1 MHSSLG
7 KKLIG
12 WLGPEGGGER
22 NYSSQRLVSSGVP
35 QTSLLGPDLLSIF
48 IGDLD
53 EGNECILGNP
63 TDNTKLGGSVDL
75 LVGRKAMF
83 ALMVL

>member
-1 MHSSLG
+1 MNG
-7 KKLIG
+7 ITPARG
-12 WLGPEGGGER
+12 WSAVVFRRP
-22 NYSSQRLVSSGVP
+22 
-35 QTSLLGPDLLSIF
+35 LLGPDLLSIF

-75 LVGRKAMF
+75 LVGRKAIF